1 LRLRPGYLS
10 VSSEESMHPSFAHTL
25 SERRTR
31 WLSREQVVS
40 LLGPSTVVAGV
51 VWAIV
56 QPWRLT
62 LLHPLHQGFWWL
74 VVEPPL
80 LVAGAGVL
88 FTFVVARPLLDDLE
102 TRRAAS
108 R

>member
-1 LRLRPGYLS
+1 
-10 VSSEESMHPSFAHTL
+10 MHPSFAHTL
-25 SERRTR
+25 AERRAR
-31 WLSREQVVS
+31 WLAVEQVVS
-40 LLGPSTVVAGV
+40 LIGPLTVAVGV

-62 LLHPLHQGFWWL
+62 LLHPWHQGLWWL

-80 LVAGAGVL
+80 LVAGAGAL

-102 TRRAAS
+102 TRRAAA